1 MRRVAFVGCVVVSVA
16 LVGYTEGQGRGKK
29 KVPVLAHDAT
39 LVKIEEKKGVPTK
52 VYYECSLDDSKKLG
66 YKKGDRPITRATTFV
81 FVGPSG
87 QKTFT
92 QKTVLRDDEAKKHL
106 EAGSKIRVQLS
117 GIECEEL
124 RFDPDLKPQ
133 GVKRVR

>member
-1 MRRVAFVGCVVVSVA
+1 MRCVAFVGCVVISVA
-16 LVGYTEGQGRGKK
+16 LVGYTEGQGKGKK
-29 KVPVLAHDAT
+29 KLPALAHDAT
-39 LVKIEEKKGVPTK
+39 LIKIEEKKGMPTK
-52 VYYECSLDDSKKLG
+52 VYYECSLEDSKKLG
-66 YKKGDRPITRATTFV
+66 YKKGDHPITKATRFV

-87 QKTFT
+87 EKNFT
-92 QKTVLRDDEAKKHL
+92 QKTVLRNDEAKKYL

-124 RFDPDLKPQ
+124 RFGPDLKPQ